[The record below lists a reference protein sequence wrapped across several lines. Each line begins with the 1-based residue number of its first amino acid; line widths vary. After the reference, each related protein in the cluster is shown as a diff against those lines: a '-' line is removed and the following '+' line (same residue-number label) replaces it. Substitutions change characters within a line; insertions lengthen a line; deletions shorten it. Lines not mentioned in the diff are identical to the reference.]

1 MEFSKQEKKEWI
13 GRYRRS
19 YTAFGA
25 MHLVLQLVPL
35 FSMLFLLTSATG
47 SAIWAADLLDEEKR
61 REEDDGGAERR
72 GYGGR
77 SYDAAGGEYL
87 DEDMDEDAALL
98 A

>member
-13 GRYRRS
+13 GRYRKGYS
-19 YTAFGA
+19 AFGA

-47 SAIWAADLLDEEKR
+47 SALWAASLLDEEKR
-61 REEDDGGAERR
+61 REGERDGAERR

-87 DEDMDEDAALL
+87 DDDMDEDAALL